1 MNRRNFCGG
10 LFSVPLLSGNTVALP
25 PGQSAT
31 ERGWDVEGQQQRRSE
46 IYALHQQSVG
56 PLFDTDGH
64 WIAKSTEPGGR
75 ERLWNCLSFLKETE
89 TRDKA
94 NAIIA
99 ATFAERSR
107 FNEFSHFEFVTSV
120 QLLVRD
126 KGELTSASR
135 DRLTGLVREALHRKS
150 EIRFMGYNDNF
161 PAMENEVAT
170 LGGQILND
178 ADAAQRGLDGMHR
191 LLALLERRGMLSEY
205 TSSTYSPVTMLCYSD
220 IAEYSR
226 DPTARQL
233 AIEIERRVWQDIAAH
248 FHAPTNILAGPH
260 SRAYQVDS
268 VGHLHQVHMMLY
280 QAFGKRLWMNPTR
293 FMFPPIAKQV
303 IHHDGD
309 VPFMQ
314 VSNVWIASGT
324 YHPTEQVVRLAFDKQ
339 LPVRIS
345 ATSEFGCAAESIF
358 IRNPEPGGPP
368 TKTAE
373 VFEYPAGDLVAT
385 TYMTEDYAVG
395 SATAQFLDGNQT
407 DTFFVN
413 FRRSLKPNSLQ
424 DVSTI
429 FCRYTVDND
438 GPGLP
443 WTDPRTPGREITRSM
458 LGESGRNRIVQKN
471 NTVLACYQSK
481 QQFTGTY
488 KGLRLTVVVPTIY
501 RSMKRIWFEEK
512 EVTLPFRS
520 QTTGTIAIEDEFFYA
535 LFRPLTLTN
544 HGRNE
549 AVRIE
554 EREGYLS
561 IQLINYEGPGRNF
574 SRKELLNTL
583 NGFVAEVGGVKDY
596 GSFEQFRR
604 KTAGGMLSDR
614 VLANQRVARYSRK
627 GVVLELSHSLT
638 YDGLKYAS
646 IDEKMQPR
654 PAFEIGG
661 ARS

>member
-1 MNRRNFCGG
+1 MKRRNFCGG
-10 LFSVPLLSGNTVALP
+10 LFSVPLLSGSTVELP
-25 PGQSAT
+25 PDQLGA
-31 ERGWDVEGQQQRRSE
+31 ERGWDVEGQQRRRSE
-46 IYALHQQSVG
+46 IYALHQRSVG
-56 PLFDTDGH
+56 PLFDRDGH

-75 ERLWNCLSFLKETE
+75 ERLWNCLSFVKGAE

-178 ADAAQRGLDGMHR
+178 AEATKRGLDGMHR

-324 YHPTEQVVRLAFDKQ
+324 YHPTEQVERLASTNSCLCGSL
-339 LPVRIS
+339 LPH
-345 ATSEFGCAAESIF
+345 EFGCAAESIF
-358 IRNPEPGGPP
+358 IQNPEPGGQPP
-368 TKTAE
+368 KTAE
-373 VFEYPAGDLVAT
+373 VFEYSGRRISGDHL
-385 TYMTEDYAVG
+385 YDGQDYVVG
-395 SATAQFLDGNQT
+395 SATPARFLDGNQT

-413 FRRSLKPNSLQ
+413 FRRSLKPIPCQISILFF
-424 DVSTI
+424 DATRSITTALA
-429 FCRYTVDND
+429 FH
-438 GPGLP
+438 GPI
-443 WTDPRTPGREITRSM
+443 PRTRRAARSR
-458 LGESGRNRIVQKN
+458 GVCSANR
-471 NTVLACYQSK
+471 AA
-481 QQFTGTY
+481 
-488 KGLRLTVVVPTIY
+488 
-501 RSMKRIWFEEK
+501 
-512 EVTLPFRS
+512 
-520 QTTGTIAIEDEFFYA
+520 IAW
-535 LFRPLTLTN
+535 
-544 HGRNE
+544 
-549 AVRIE
+549 
-554 EREGYLS
+554 
-561 IQLINYEGPGRNF
+561 
-574 SRKELLNTL
+574 
-583 NGFVAEVGGVKDY
+583 
-596 GSFEQFRR
+596 FRR
-604 KTAGGMLSDR
+604 TTR
-614 VLANQRVARYSRK
+614 
-627 GVVLELSHSLT
+627 
-638 YDGLKYAS
+638 
-646 IDEKMQPR
+646 
-654 PAFEIGG
+654 F
-661 ARS
+661 